1 VNPID
6 TAEGET
12 PWLEIGAEWVLSGRP
27 YIGNYTRTAGSWNLY
42 EERKG
47 KPGWID
53 TYNITKNEF
62 ISDSFTSEPSHNLT
76 FTFVPPTVMNAHF
89 DNVVLK
95 LVYMRT
101 YENAGMINLFI
112 CGNWLDSI
120 DTLWK
125 SRMSLYETYFNAMLI
140 STLYKYCTNY
150 TVWDVEL
157 RHSVAAKG
165 SNWGIRGNNKF
176 KVSMIKLGYIDRT
189 YDTSQYSGRI
199 R

>member
-1 VNPID
+1 MPIENPID

-12 PWLEIGAEWVLSGRP
+12 PWLETGAEWVLSGRA

-53 TYNITKNEF
+53 TYNIT
-62 ISDSFTSEPSHNLT
+62 DSFTGETFHNLT
-76 FTFVPPTVMNAHF
+76 FTFVPPSVMNEHF
-89 DNVVLK
+89 EYVILK

-101 YENAGMINLFI
+101 YENAGVVSLFM

-120 DTLWK
+120 DALWK
-125 SRMSLYETYFNAMLI
+125 SHMSLHETYFNVMLI
-140 STLYKYCTNY
+140 STVYKYCKNY

-157 RHSVAAKG
+157 RHSVAAKDL
-165 SNWGIRGNNKF
+165 NWGIRGNNKF
-176 KVSMIKLGYIDRT
+176 KISMIKLGYIDRT
-189 YDTSQYSGRI
+189 YNTSRYSDRI
-199 R
+199 NGD